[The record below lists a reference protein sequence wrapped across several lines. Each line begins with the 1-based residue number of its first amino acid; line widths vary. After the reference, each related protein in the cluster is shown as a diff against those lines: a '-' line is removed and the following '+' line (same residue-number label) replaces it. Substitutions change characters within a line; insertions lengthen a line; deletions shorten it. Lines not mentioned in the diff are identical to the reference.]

1 MTSRT
6 FALWVEPT
14 TAALADGRAQVI
26 AFARS
31 TPEEVWAQPSEVEG
45 WTNKDILAH
54 IGRGNDQILQ
64 KLLRSV
70 VAGDRVDMAM
80 FAVDT
85 DDANARG
92 VEERQER
99 TLDELMVEL
108 RESGDEIQELLS
120 RLSDKDEHLRQEDP
134 PFVLK
139 GFLEFV
145 AKEGHDLEH
154 LAQLRAALEVNA

>member
-1 MTSRT
+1 MTTRT
-6 FALWVEPT
+6 FPSWVQPVA
-14 TAALADGRAQVI
+14 AALADGRAQVI

-31 TPEEVWAQPSEVEG
+31 APEDFWSRPSEVDG
-45 WTNKDILAH
+45 WTNQDILAH

-85 DDANARG
+85 DDANAQG
-92 VEERQER
+92 VEERRER
-99 TLDELMVEL
+99 SLHELIVEL
-108 RESGDEIQELLS
+108 EEAGDEVQELLS
-120 RLSDKDEHLRQEDP
+120 RLSEGDEHLRQEDP
-134 PFVLK
+134 PFVLN
-139 GFLEFV
+139 GFLQFV

-154 LAQLRAALEVNA
+154 LAQLRVALEVNA